1 MAASTGRRRATRS
14 IFSICR
20 RNADVVGS
28 EEVIVFLKSLP
39 AQQYDLPPG
48 PR

>member
-1 MAASTGRRRATRS
+1 VS
-14 IFSICR
+14 
-20 RNADVVGS
+20 S
-28 EEVIVFLKSLP
+28 EEVVAFLKSLP